1 MPVFLAPEDEVIQEE
16 VDLLSSTGGRK
27 PETLQKRLLIVRI
40 LENYL
45 EQTECKYR
53 TLAELV
59 EDKVELEN
67 ILCTFFCAYRV
78 GNDVRLPK
86 KNTVM
91 NCRSHLKCEISKLS
105 ESKVDIQ
112 NKDAF
117 PKFHVSTHEIIVF
130 IHFLILV
137 PHKEITWP
145 IKTLLGPTSIWKLS
159 FFDNLEI
166 FRFLG
171 LFRWSTCKIERRRLR
186 KYQAPRWDWWRF
198 KTWDRRLARPFSENH
213 GSKKG
218 NKKLPRSGQSAPQT
232 VGKPVSLLA
241 PMGGTVYSDAAHR

>member
-53 TLAELV
+53 TLAQLV

-130 IHFLILV
+130 IHFFNLV
-137 PHKEITWP
+137 AHKEI
-145 IKTLLGPTSIWKLS
+145 K
-159 FFDNLEI
+159 
-166 FRFLG
+166 
-171 LFRWSTCKIERRRLR
+171 
-186 KYQAPRWDWWRF
+186 
-198 KTWDRRLARPFSENH
+198 
-213 GSKKG
+213 
-218 NKKLPRSGQSAPQT
+218 
-232 VGKPVSLLA
+232 
-241 PMGGTVYSDAAHR
+241 